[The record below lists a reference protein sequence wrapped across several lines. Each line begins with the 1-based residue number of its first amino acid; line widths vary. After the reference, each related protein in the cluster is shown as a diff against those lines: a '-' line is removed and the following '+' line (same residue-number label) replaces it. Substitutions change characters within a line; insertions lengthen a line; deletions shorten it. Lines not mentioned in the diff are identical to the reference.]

1 MRTNAIWPCLASA
14 AALAVTA
21 PASLAQGKPPAAAA
35 EGVSDVGSFE
45 ASPYRSIPQLFLSA
59 QEKEALRKLEDKHI
73 QETRAFED
81 RIDSETRALR
91 IKQYAERE
99 ALMKSFARR

>member
-1 MRTNAIWPCLASA
+1 MRTNAILACLASA
-14 AALAVTA
+14 AALAA
-21 PASLAQGKPPAAAA
+21 ASAASLAQGTPPAAAA
-35 EGVSDVGSFE
+35 EGVSDVGSFG
-45 ASPYRSIPQLFLSA
+45 ASPYRSIPQLILSA

-73 QETRAFED
+73 QEIRAFED
-81 RIDSETRALR
+81 RVDSEARALR